1 MGFPNVTKEDKMA
14 IVAIAKRAEEKDLLR
29 FDRMSLIM
37 DLEFVHGDEGTLRL
51 QDLLNADDYNFA
63 HDVVGIQNHFNR
75 ETKKLENLFLPRYTK
90 SAN

>member
-1 MGFPNVTKEDKMA
+1 MEFPNVTKEDKML
-14 IVAIAKRAEEKDLLR
+14 IVAIAKKAEEKDLLLS
-29 FDRMSLIM
+29 DRMSLIM

-51 QDLLNADDYNFA
+51 QDLLDADDFNFS

-90 SAN
+90 PSN